1 MKQKGNYGEKLARNF
16 LIHGGF
22 EIIVSNFYTRFGELD
37 IIAKRGQH
45 IHIVEVK
52 LLAKK
57 YIHSGYKI
65 NFKKQ
70 RRMIQTTQVFMD
82 HYKLYDFYYQFDL
95 VTIISGQIKHYKNIF
110 TS

>member
-1 MKQKGNYGEKLARNF
+1 MKEKGNFGEKLARDY
-16 LIHGGF
+16 LINDGF
-22 EIIVSNFYTRFGELD
+22 EIIVSNFFTRFGELD
-37 IIAKRGQH
+37 IIAKKGQR

-65 NFKKQ
+65 NYKKQ
-70 RRMIQTTQVFMD
+70 RRMIQITQIFMD
-82 HYKLYDFYYQFDL
+82 NYKLYDFYYQFDL